1 MSCSLWYSLSVGSN
15 ANGSQVLK
23 AVAKEKELDD
33 TKRESATMYVEDLAE
48 YARVLLATREMTFKL
63 GWLRI

>member
-1 MSCSLWYSLSVGSN
+1 MSGGLQHLLGVRSPTN
-15 ANGSQVLK
+15 RSQVLK
-23 AVAKEKELDD
+23 VVAKEKKLDD

-63 GWLRI
+63 G